1 METRQVQKERIVEEC
16 RKLKEEGFE
25 SVLCISGV
33 DYIQYIQV
41 VYHLISYEKNSLI
54 ALKVD
59 APYNDLTVPS
69 ITKLWNG
76 ADWMEREVYD
86 LFGVIFKGHPNLKR
100 ILLPDHA
107 EWHPMRKSVK
117 HGEKF
122 TILKLGNREIE
133 VEPHEKFP

>member
-1 METRQVQKERIVEEC
+1 MEKAVPKEKLLDEC
-16 RKLKEEGFE
+16 RHLKKDGFE
-25 SVLCISGV
+25 SLLCISGV
-33 DYIQYIQV
+33 DYVQYIEV
-41 VYHLISYEKNSLI
+41 VYHIISYAKNEI
-54 ALKVD
+54 AVLKVQL
-59 APYNDLTVPS
+59 PYNDLTIPT
-69 ITKLWNG
+69 ITKIWAG
-76 ADWMEREVYD
+76 ANWHEREVYD

-122 TILKLGNREIE
+122 THLKLGNREIE